1 MALGDLSKK
10 YESNG
15 NPSII
20 SSGEGDYG
28 GVSYGMYQLSST
40 MGSVDEFIDWG
51 LHCGVSNYVNYANQ
65 LDNCRPIN
73 SPQFKAKWR
82 ELGDSPYTNFSSM
95 QHDYIKFAYYDVAVR
110 NLKRAY
116 FNIENHSDAIKDVVW
131 SASVQYGA
139 GEVVELFQSAMSY
152 VPSYQNGWNLSY
164 IDALRFDYD
173 LIVGVY
179 ETRKQHPWIWN
190 GNSESIKQALRNR
203 FDNEK
208 RDALVMFERELG

>member
-51 LHCGVSNYVNYANQ
+51 LHCGVANYVNYANQ

-73 SPQFKAKWR
+73 SSQFKAKWR

-116 FNIENHSDAIKDVVW
+116 FNVENHSNAIKDVIW

-139 GEVVELFQSAMSY
+139 GEIVELFTSAMEY
-152 VPSYQNGWNLSY
+152 VPSYTNGWNLSY

-190 GNSESIKQALRNR
+190 GNPESIKQSLRNR

>member
-51 LHCGVSNYVNYANQ
+51 LHCGVPNYVNYANQ

-82 ELGDSPYTNFSSM
+82 ELGDSPYTNFSIM

-116 FNIENHSDAIKDVVW
+116 FNIENHSDALKDVVW

-139 GEVVELFQSAMSY
+139 GEVVELFQSAMRY
-152 VPSYQNGWNLSY
+152 VPSYQNVWNLSY

-190 GNSESIKQALRNR
+190 GNPESIKQALRNR

>member
-51 LHCGVSNYVNYANQ
+51 IHCGVANYVNYANQ

-110 NLKRAY
+110 NLKRAL
-116 FNIENHSDAIKDVVW
+116 FSIENHSDALKDVVW

-139 GEVVELFQSAMSY
+139 GEVVELFQSAMEY
-152 VPSYQNGWNLSY
+152 VPSYTKGWNLSY

-190 GNSESIKQALRNR
+190 GNPESIKQSLRNR

>member
-28 GVSYGMYQLSST
+28 GVSYGMYQLSSA

-51 LHCGVSNYVNYANQ
+51 LHCGVANYVNYANQ

-73 SPQFKAKWR
+73 SSQFKAKWR

-116 FNIENHSDAIKDVVW
+116 FKIENHSDAIKDVVW
-131 SASVQYGA
+131 SSAVQYGA
-139 GEVVELFQSAMSY
+139 GEVVELFQSGMRY
-152 VPSYQNGWNLSY
+152 VPSYENGWNLSY

-190 GNSESIKQALRNR
+190 GNPESIKESLRNR

-208 RDALVMFERELG
+208 RDALLMFERELG